1 MQEIK
6 QNLYMSKTHTI
17 DLGVVPTKIQISKRK
32 VAYVSYNTIY
42 GGAHYSVRKK
52 VVDTMKSFVT
62 PFFKELPVIKKP
74 IHLTISYYS
83 KRTTWDLD
91 NRCGL
96 WCKVILDT
104 LKQHWIIEDN
114 VKYVPELKYEFIR
127 TDDTKDY
134 IILKIKEL

>member
-1 MQEIK
+1 MA
-6 QNLYMSKTHTI
+6 KTHTI
-17 DLGVVPTKIQISKRK
+17 DFGPVPTKVAISKRK
-32 VAYVSYNTIY
+32 YAYVSYNTIY

-52 VVDTMKSFVT
+52 VVDTMKEFIF
-62 PFFKELPVIKKP
+62 PLFKELPIIKKQ
-74 IHLTISYYS
+74 ISITITYYS

-104 LKQHWIIEDN
+104 LKTKWIQEDN
-114 VKYVPELKYEFIR
+114 VKYVPKINYEYIR
-127 TDDTKDY
+127 TDDTNDY

>member
-1 MQEIK
+1 MG
-6 QNLYMSKTHTI
+6 KTHTI
-17 DLGVVPTKIQISKRK
+17 DFGPVPTKVSVSKRK
-32 VAYVSYNTIY
+32 VAYISYNTIY

-52 VVDTMKSFVT
+52 VVDTMKEFAF
-62 PFFKELPVIKKP
+62 PLFKELPIINKP
-74 IHLTISYYS
+74 ISLTITYYS

-91 NRCGL
+91 NRAGI

-104 LKQHWIIEDN
+104 LKTKWIKEDN
-114 VKYVPELKYEFIR
+114 VKYVPKINYEYLR